1 MHDKCTTKHARCTL
15 MHDDSSECTL
25 SPHFEPKKQGRQI
38 LANFI
43 RVPPYRLGSK
53 LATLVFRLKMCGQ
66 GALPPFQSAFANLSP
81 FRRAFFVHLL
91 HLPHPVAP
99 NAANV
104 ANARKMHVETGSNW
118 EKQIEMVVGH
128 LVPTF

>member
-1 MHDKCTTKHARCTL
+1 MN
-15 MHDDSSECTL
+15 
-25 SPHFEPKKQGRQI
+25 GIVI
-38 LANFI
+38 LPSLF
-43 RVPPYRLGSK
+43 RGSK
-53 LATLVFRLKMCGQ
+53 LATLVFRLKMWGQ